1 MVVLIKIFIEV
12 FIFIIKIDNL
22 VIVDVLDIIIDKL
35 IYDVKEMVI
44 EIRDN
49 IV

>member
-1 MVVLIKIFIEV
+1 MVVLIKIFIEIV
-12 FIFIIKIDNL
+12 IFIIKIDNL

>member
-1 MVVLIKIFIEV
+1 MVILIKIFIEV

>member
-12 FIFIIKIDNL
+12 VIFIIKIDNL
-22 VIVDVLDIIIDKL
+22 VIVDVLDIIIDIL

>member
-22 VIVDVLDIIIDKL
+22 VIVDVLDIIIDIL

>member
-12 FIFIIKIDNL
+12 VIFIIKIDNL